1 MENNEQRIE
10 EFKQEVAELK
20 LRTPDDANERRWLLG
35 GLLLPVI
42 GIVVIIVGWVGA
54 SGESQTSGQI
64 PYVIS
69 GGLLGV
75 GLIVAGGALFV
86 RYSMTRYLR
95 FWLLRLIYEDRT
107 QTDRVVDSLER
118 VEALLRTSQSRSR
131 ANVD

>member
-1 MENNEQRIE
+1 METNHKRIE

-20 LRTPDDANERRWLLG
+20 LRTPDDGNERLWLLG

-42 GIVVIIVGWVGA
+42 GLVVIIVGWLGA
-54 SGESQTSGQI
+54 SGEGNTAGQI

-75 GLIVAGGALFV
+75 GLIVAGAALFV

-95 FWLLRLIYEDRT
+95 FWLVRLIYEDRT
-107 QTDRVVDSLER
+107 QTDRVVESLER
-118 VEALLRTSQSRSR
+118 VEALLRTPS
-131 ANVD
+131 